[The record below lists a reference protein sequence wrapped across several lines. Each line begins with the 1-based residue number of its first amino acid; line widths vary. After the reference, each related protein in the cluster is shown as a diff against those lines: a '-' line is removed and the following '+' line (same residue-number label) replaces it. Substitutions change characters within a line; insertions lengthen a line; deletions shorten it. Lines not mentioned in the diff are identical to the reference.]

1 MTRQI
6 RGVIALLAL
15 IGFLTGLP
23 FLLVAV
29 NPIGAPRF
37 AWSWDGLT
45 QALVTPDDG
54 TLALTMIKAAGWVC
68 WAILTFAVTLEIIA
82 RLRRVPVPHL
92 RGLGMSQ
99 LVAHRLVAAVA
110 LLFMTTG
117 TTTTPGT
124 TIAAIPAPAQSP
136 PHTLSAPAA
145 TPEHPGTDHHAGKA
159 TERPIRV
166 VEKGDTL
173 SQIALEELG
182 SANRYPQI
190 YRATVHTVQPD
201 GRRIT
206 DPDLIYVGW
215 KVTIPA
221 GGKEPKAEKNHTDE
235 PKRTADI
242 PAPSP
247 TDPPTPTNPPQT
259 GPPDSSPQATA
270 TTAPVGTTSQAAET
284 PSEADDALAAPSWL
298 LTGLSGAGAVL
309 AGALWLALGSRRAVQ
324 FRSRRPGKTVAAP
337 PPDLAPVEKTLMH
350 QGAPT
355 ANLVIAIDETLR
367 RLVARLTADDQPVPL
382 VVGVDAT
389 NTHLT
394 LRLRAPADLPGPWQC
409 LDAPDRQMWRV
420 THSADPELIGPLEL
434 DSAHPWPQLVTVG
447 QDAAG
452 WRLLN
457 LEQLGVI
464 SLTGD
469 PLYTADLAR
478 YLVAELAISPWSR
491 DVVVDCLDICD
502 ELPGLAPARVHHHT
516 GDTAIAGV
524 IATAVATV
532 DRLEQAG
539 VDNLET
545 ARVLQSCDELWE
557 SHALLITRSDAQH
570 LDVLTSLIND
580 HTGRTASSVLII
592 GEHPIPA
599 GLEMRTTGDG
609 HLQIQALGLDLVA
622 NGLTEAEARGCVAL
636 LAAGQDTTETDIPA
650 MNQPESGEW
659 TQYCDEAGAL
669 LGQHTHPRAAA
680 APDSSSVLPDP
691 DAEYVAETANT
702 TADLDTLAPMV
713 HVSVKEHIEAT
724 DPTLDADLAEW
735 WADSCPRPRLQVFGP
750 TRVRVGPGGEPGAAA
765 ATLSL
770 CTEIVAFLATRPD
783 GVTTQE
789 VADAFNIKELRVRK
803 NMSIVRAWLGIN
815 PKTGRPFMPKSTE
828 SERAHE
834 RGVGLY
840 LIESLLSDAD
850 LFRRLRLRGES
861 RGADGISDL
870 RTALRLVNGT
880 PYDQLRTRGGYWLAD
895 TRIDQHLLCGIV
907 DVAHLIATIALGAG
921 DLRQARAAAELAAM
935 TAPHEA
941 TPQLD
946 LAAVAAREGDPQ
958 RAAEIARAMIAWR
971 DGSVE
976 GPVDL
981 PGRAKIILR
990 SHRWLEQADRAS

>member
-1 MTRQI
+1 MSRRI
-6 RGVIALLAL
+6 RAVLALLAL

-37 AWSWDGLT
+37 TWSWDGLA
-45 QALVTPDDG
+45 QALLTPDDG

-68 WAILTFAVTLEIIA
+68 WAILTLAVTLEVIGQ
-82 RLRRVPVPHL
+82 LRRVPVPHL
-92 RGLGMSQ
+92 RGLGMPQ
-99 LVAHRLVAAVA
+99 LVAHQLVAAA
-110 LLFMTTG
+110 AILFMTTG
-117 TTTTPGT
+117 PTTTPT
-124 TIAAIPAPAQSP
+124 TPVFATPAATQP
-136 PHTLSAPAA
+136 PHTFGAPAA
-145 TPEHPGTDHHAGKA
+145 MPEHPGTHHHTGNAGQ
-159 TERPIRV
+159 RHVRV
-166 VEKGDTL
+166 VEEGDTL
-173 SQIALEELG
+173 SQIALDELG
-182 SANRYPQI
+182 DANRYPQI
-190 YRATVHTVQPD
+190 YRATKHTVQPD

-221 GGKEPKAEKNHTDE
+221 SGKEPKSEQTPTE
-235 PKRTADI
+235 QPKRTQDTPTHSPAAP
-242 PAPSP
+242 PAPPNPAP
-247 TDPPTPTNPPQT
+247 TA
-259 GPPDSSPQATA
+259 PPDSSAQVTP
-270 TTAPVGTTSQAAET
+270 TTAPGGTTSQVGET
-284 PSEADDALAAPSWL
+284 ASEADDAPAPPAWL

-309 AGALWLALGSRRAVQ
+309 AGALWLALVSRRAVQ

-337 PPDLAPVEKTLMH
+337 PPDLAPVEKTLMY

-355 ANLVIAIDETLR
+355 ASLVIAIDETLR
-367 RLVARLTADDQPVPL
+367 RLVARLTADHRPVPL

-389 NTHLT
+389 TTHLT
-394 LRLRAPADLPGPWQC
+394 LRLRAPADLPEPWQC
-409 LDAPDRQMWRV
+409 IDEPDRQVWRV
-420 THSADPELIGPLEL
+420 THTADPELIGPLEV
-434 DSAHPWPQLVTVG
+434 DSPHPWPQLVTVG

-469 PLYTADLAR
+469 PLYAADLAR

-491 DVVVDCLDICD
+491 DVVVDCLGICD
-502 ELPGLAPARVHHHT
+502 ELPGLAPARIHHHT

-524 IATAVATV
+524 IATAVATA

-557 SHALLITRSDAQH
+557 SRALLVTRSDAQH

-580 HTGRTASSVLII
+580 HTGRTASSVLIL
-592 GEHPIPA
+592 GEQPIPA
-599 GLEMRTTGDG
+599 SLEMRTTGEG

-622 NGLTEAEARGCVAL
+622 NGLTEGEARGCAAL
-636 LAAGQDTTETDIPA
+636 LAAGQDTTESDIPA
-650 MNQPESGEW
+650 MKQAESGEW
-659 TQYCDEAGAL
+659 THYCDEAGAL
-669 LGQHTHPRAAA
+669 LEEHTQPRASA
-680 APDSSSVLPDP
+680 APDISSVLPDP

-702 TADLDTLAPMV
+702 TIDLDTLAPMV

-765 ATLSL
+765 STLSL
-770 CTEIVAFLATRPD
+770 CTELVAFLGTRPD

-803 NMSIVRAWLGIN
+803 NMSIVRAWLGVN

-840 LIESLLSDAD
+840 QIEGLLSDAD

-946 LAAVAAREGDPQ
+946 LAAVAAHEGDPQ

-981 PGRAKIILR
+981 PGRAETILR